1 MNNETLQTLIECRT
15 DARECM
21 NANTHTFILDC
32 NNLRH
37 SCNIA
42 LPCTDMTVCALLTE
56 WLQFPE
62 KQLPYADNVRVIKD
76 QDHYYLWTQKIQ
88 EALTQM
94 RSVENLDK
102 DLKQLGAEYRHR
114 QLELVKFLK
123 NKYQF
128 GLKETKLLV
137 DIYFA
142 TL

>member
-1 MNNETLQTLIECRT
+1 MNNESLQILIEPRT

-21 NANTHTFILDC
+21 NANTITFELKSRNSAHYQFD
-32 NNLRH
+32 L
-37 SCNIA
+37 A
-42 LPCTDMTVCALLTE
+42 LPCTDAEICRLMSMYIDFEITSADRVNQRCVTPETFTV
-56 WLQFPE
+56 
-62 KQLPYADNVRVIKD
+62 
-76 QDHYYLWTQKIQ
+76 WTRSMQ

-94 RSVENLDK
+94 RSVENLDR

-128 GLKETKLLV
+128 GLKETKILV